1 MAGSEIS
8 CLTSA
13 LTVGGGR
20 AYTVDP
26 EQHVFEPNEA
36 TYKWSFFESIDKY
49 YRSAQSGLV
58 EPTGAEPW
66 RQKKQDYGG
75 VVMGG
80 LTSSYTRVFCC
91 AEGWCP

>member
-49 YRSAQSGLV
+49 YSSAQSGLV

-66 RQKKQDYGG
+66 IQKKQDYGG
-75 VVMGG
+75 VVIGG